1 MTEPTRLMQD
11 AETTAAL
18 RRDLERVQGVAPRVY
33 DATAGLQ
40 RLNVALA
47 ASKAGATVGA
57 KAWTW
62 IGAATLVTAVG
73 VGVVVNR
80 PSAPTPAQPSVAA
93 TSPAPAVPVTAPPA
107 LVPAV
112 APEPAVVEAPAS
124 VPTHTLDPDALLRAE
139 TAHLAR
145 VRAALERS
153 PEQALRLAEQGE
165 QRFARGMFG
174 EERQSIA
181 VLSALLLS
189 RPGAADEARQFLSTH
204 PHSPLSER
212 IRQALAGVASP

>member
-11 AETTAAL
+11 VETAAAL
-18 RRDLERVQGVAPRVY
+18 RRDLERVQGVTPRVY
-33 DATAGLQ
+33 DAAAGLQ

-47 ASKAGATVGA
+47 ASQAGATVGA

-73 VGVVVNR
+73 VGVVANR
-80 PSAPTPAQPSVAA
+80 PSAPAHVQPSVAA
-93 TSPAPAVPVTAPPA
+93 TSPAPAVPVAAPPA
-107 LVPAV
+107 LVPA
-112 APEPAVVEAPAS
+112 ALPEPVVVEAPAT
-124 VPTHTLDPDALLRAE
+124 VPAHALDPDAQLRAE

-145 VRAALERS
+145 ARAALERS

-165 QRFARGMFG
+165 QRFARGMFSQ
-174 EERQSIA
+174 ERQSII

-189 RPGAADEARQFLSTH
+189 RPGAADEARQFLSAH

-212 IRQALAGVASP
+212 IRQALASHPSP